1 MSSIDMSVNCSR
13 VRAQVSLR
21 LDDELSQLERRM
33 VTAHLERCHDCR
45 IFADEVEEFTLQLR
59 AAPLLALERPI
70 AVRRPRRLSI
80 LRMQAGVAAV
90 LALAAVGLASQVT
103 PSSSSDVSRSEWS
116 VTVTRF
122 PTRAE
127 TDRELALLNRLPNRA
142 PKSVMSSALL

>member
-1 MSSIDMSVNCSR
+1 MGAIDMSVNCSR
-13 VRAQVSLR
+13 VRAQVSLQ

-33 VTAHLERCHDCR
+33 VSAHLERCHDCR

-70 AVRRPRRLSI
+70 AVRRPRSLSI

-90 LALAAVGLASQVT
+90 LAVVAVGLASQVT
-103 PSSSSDVSRSEWS
+103 PSSSGNADQPEWS

-127 TDRELALLNRLPNRA
+127 TEQELELLKRLPNRE
-142 PKSVMSSALL
+142 PKSVMASALL

>member
-1 MSSIDMSVNCSR
+1 MGSIDMSVNCSR

-33 VTAHLERCHDCR
+33 VTAHLERCGDCR
-45 IFADEVEEFTLQLR
+45 LFADEVEDFTLQLR
-59 AAPLLALERPI
+59 AAPLVALQRPI
-70 AVRRPRRLSI
+70 AVGRPRRVSI

-103 PSSSSDVSRSEWS
+103 PSSSGDARSEWS

-127 TDRELALLNRLPNRA
+127 TDRELALLNRLPAREPN
-142 PKSVMSSALL
+142 SVNSSALL